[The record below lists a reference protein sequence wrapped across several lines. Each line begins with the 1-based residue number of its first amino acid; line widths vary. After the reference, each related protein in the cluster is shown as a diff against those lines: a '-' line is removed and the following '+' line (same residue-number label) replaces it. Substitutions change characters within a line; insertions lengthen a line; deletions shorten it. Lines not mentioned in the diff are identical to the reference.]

1 MRALV
6 LAAALLLSGAAPA
19 AERVHTIAA
28 GESAGS
34 VARKYYGDKTL
45 ADLLLRYNGKAGKMI
60 HPGEK
65 LTIPVCETYRAKAGD
80 TWSALAKK
88 FLGRAGAAPAIA
100 ELNGYAAGKPLRVG
114 ARIVIPVILRHTL
127 ARGESLAILAQ
138 RFYGDPNKAALL
150 QEFGR
155 IEDAKRVAVGTALE
169 IPLVAFVAL
178 DKPPDVIEVKKE
190 PEAVPPT
197 PVEKPAEVEA
207 VAVPAPSPPIE
218 VRRFEGPIN
227 TAGLR
232 FIDGEYERTKEIL
245 EGLRERVATEGTELD
260 RREWGLLLAFTYV
273 ALDRDDDACAVYRS
287 TPRSGP
293 ALDPDLVSPRIRS
306 VLSQCER
313 LDNPAVPPQ
322 IPPHAGTRG

>member
-6 LAAALLLSGAAPA
+6 LAAILFTATAVAA
-19 AERVHTIAA
+19 AEKTHTVAP

-34 VARKYYGDKTL
+34 VAKRYYGDKAL

-88 FLGRAGAAPAIA
+88 HLGRAGAAPAVA

-114 ARIVIPVILRHTL
+114 QRIVIPVVLRHTL
-127 ARGESLAILAQ
+127 ARGESLSTLAQ
-138 RFYGDPNKAALL
+138 RFYGDSNRAALL
-150 QEFGR
+150 QEFSR
-155 IEDAKRVAVGTALE
+155 IEDAKRVAVGTTLE
-169 IPLVAFVAL
+169 IPLIAFVAAEPVAAPVV
-178 DKPPDVIEVKKE
+178 DAPAQPKESASAPPP
-190 PEAVPPT
+190 PET
-197 PVEKPAEVEA
+197 PVET
-207 VAVPAPSPPIE
+207 APPVD

-227 TAGLR
+227 AAGLR
-232 FIDGEYERTKEIL
+232 YFDGEYERTKEIL

-273 ALDRDDDACAVYRS
+273 ALDRDDEACAVYRS
-287 TPRSGP
+287 SPRSGP
-293 ALDPDLVSPRIRS
+293 ALDPDLVSPRIRA

-313 LDNPAVPPQ
+313 LDNPGPAPQ
-322 IPPHAGTRG
+322 IPPHAGT